1 MALIK
6 WTLVDWHG
14 TKSNNA
20 TGFERLAFERI
31 SPENDKIYVAHSN

>member
-20 TGFERLAFERI
+20 TDFERLAFDRI
-31 SPENDKIYVAHSN
+31 SSGSDEIYVAHSN